1 MLVEGIKVAVDPSIE
16 YEAKSTIIDFINNEF
31 ILTRNSMD
39 FC

>member
-16 YEAKSTIIDFINNEF
+16 YEAKTVTIDFVKGDFVLINKN
-31 ILTRNSMD
+31 